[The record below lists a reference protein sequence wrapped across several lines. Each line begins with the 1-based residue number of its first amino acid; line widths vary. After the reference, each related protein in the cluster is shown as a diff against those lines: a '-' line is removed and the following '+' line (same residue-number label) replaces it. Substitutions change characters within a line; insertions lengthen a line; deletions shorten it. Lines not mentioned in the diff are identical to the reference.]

1 MKTIQSVSTNEYKI
15 VVGRILPGVD
25 LIQGIKEICEEN
37 KVRFGVISTAIG
49 SLSKSGIV
57 YAIPDETNKMGLS
70 YSEPTYFEGP
80 LELLG
85 CQGMVGENED
95 GEFQIHLHGLMG
107 DKDLKIIGGHFLPD
121 KNKILVTAE
130 ITIIEVS
137 QAQFIRSYDEDT
149 EFELFNFYSDKK

>member
-1 MKTIQSVSTNEYKI
+1 MKTIQSVNTDKHKI

-25 LIQGIKEICEEN
+25 LIQGIKEMCEEN
-37 KVRFGVISTAIG
+37 EVRFGVITTAIG

-57 YAIPDETNKMGLS
+57 YAVPDETNKMGLS

-85 CQGMVGENED
+85 CQGIVGENEE

-107 DKDLKIIGGHFLPD
+107 DKNLKIIGGHFLPNE
-121 KNKILVTAE
+121 NKVLVTAE
-130 ITIIEVS
+130 VTIIEMS
-137 QAQFIRSYDEDT
+137 QVQFVRRYDDDT
-149 EFELFNFYSDKK
+149 EFEIFNFYSNKN